1 MRIIEIFYIDP
12 FKIIN
17 RVDRER
23 HASAHHKQ
31 TQSVFVST
39 MAIPIG
45 ASLRTSTSVERLAF
59 FSTQNTGFVS
69 STKQNKATHTQLIT
83 GE

>member
-1 MRIIEIFYIDP
+1 MRIIETFYTHP

-23 HASAHHKQ
+23 HALAHHKQ
-31 TQSVFVST
+31 TQSMFVRT
-39 MAIPIG
+39 TAIPIC

-59 FSTQNTGFVS
+59 SPQNTGFVS
-69 STKQNKATHTQLIT
+69 STKQNKATYTQLIT